1 MYFKSFPYTYYSLD
15 NATTVQVVTN
25 LTTRVTL
32 SDEVKNNLG
41 LFDEYDIKDGETPEL
56 VADKF
61 YSNPQLHWLV
71 LHYNDIIDPRFDWPM
86 STNDL
91 NNYTAG
97 KYVSVNG
104 IHHYEDANER
114 YTNGNVLLLSLN
126 AFGNFNLN
134 DAITNNTNIGTG
146 YITVKHSNSN
156 VCVTVTTG
164 GFIAGD
170 EIKLATNSSI
180 TGNVTSTVL
189 LSGTPVTNLDYEDTV
204 NESKRRIKILKTA
217 YVDAVVNDFKKKLGE

>member
-41 LFDEYDIKDGETPEL
+41 LYDEYDVIDGETPEL

-71 LHYNDIIDPRFDWPM
+71 LHYNDIIDPRFDWVMP
-86 STNDL
+86 TNDL

-97 KYVSVNG
+97 KYASVNG
-104 IHHYEDANER
+104 IHHYEDANTN
-114 YTNGNVLLLSLN
+114 YTNGNVLLLSSN
-126 AFGNFNLN
+126 AFGNLNVN

-164 GFIAGD
+164 GFITGD
-170 EIKLATNSSI
+170 VIRLATNSSI
-180 TGNVTSTVL
+180 SANVTSTVV
-189 LSGTPVTNLDYEDTV
+189 LSGTPVTNFEYEDTV
-204 NESKRRIKILKTA
+204 NESKRRIKILKA
-217 YVDAVVNDFKKKLGE
+217 SYVDAVVNDFKKKLGE